1 MIRLFLGVSL
11 PFRWQKELFSI
22 GEQMKKSVAA
32 ARWVPAKNMHITLKF
47 LGSCDDDLPDQI
59 LAALSIGLS
68 DLKPF
73 SLKLGR
79 LGGFPSLKRV
89 RVFWIGVVEGHDQM
103 VDLASITERAL
114 APLGFE
120 KEKRKFH
127 SHVTLARLKK
137 PQDLQA
143 IIADRDLE
151 EFEESLIAVDSIIL
165 YKSTLT
171 PNGAIYQSLGKAP
184 LGKHDD

>member
-22 GEQMKKSVAA
+22 GEQMKKDVAA
-32 ARWVPAKNMHITLKF
+32 ARWVPVKNMHITLKF

-59 LAALSIGLS
+59 LAALSNGLS

-73 SLKLGR
+73 SLKLER

-114 APLGFE
+114 VPLGFE

-127 SHVTLARLKK
+127 PHVTLARLKK

-151 EFEESLIAVDSIIL
+151 EFEESLIAVDSITL

-171 PNGAIYQSLGKAP
+171 PHGAIYQSLGQALLK
-184 LGKHDD
+184 